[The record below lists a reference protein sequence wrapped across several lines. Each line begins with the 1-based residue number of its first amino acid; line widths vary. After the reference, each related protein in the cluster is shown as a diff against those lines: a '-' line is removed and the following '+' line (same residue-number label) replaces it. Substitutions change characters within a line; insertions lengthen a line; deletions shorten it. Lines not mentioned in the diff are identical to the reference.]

1 MSLKKEKSS
10 ENQKEIKNDVFAKI
24 NKLLPEILKRE
35 KTIDFH
41 VLKYFKKNDYNPIR
55 KKDLLSAF
63 IKKFMSNQD
72 KFINYNQTKFDS
84 KNSFTYSLDLTLKK
98 DLFKVFY
105 HKKIKYIKINA
116 EKVLEY
122 LNSVKKQIL
131 FEKGTNTVIKKN
143 KIDFE
148 NEDNANNS
156 FLNKKRKRQ
165 NLGKENDKNKN
176 EIKYSKKNNNNKK
189 IKSKKKFSKKESEEN
204 TTTEKIFNNITFHQ
218 SHLSKYTF
226 KDKILSNNSAPF
238 SNNSCYFNSVNFED
252 DEQPLPKKDLKE
264 ELLSKDEEEVFK
276 IISQEI
282 KPLERKLDEI
292 NSLITY
298 KRKKLELVSNLL
310 KEMNQNMEN
319 FKSTKKDY
327 YIQYNDIKIN
337 FKCIEEQFR
346 IFKISENLIDEPFKE
361 EIYKEHSNFIKNI
374 LKNSKKMFDKNN
386 RIADK
391 LNNYEISFTNAKIS
405 IENDLKEILEVDNE
419 NSAKDNIVDDLKNM
433 FKCNFEEVFKKLSS
447 ENNNKDND
455 NNPDNYNEIKNI
467 YEKNSNI
474 KSEYEA
480 YLDKVKSFKMK

>member
-1 MSLKKEKSS
+1 M
-10 ENQKEIKNDVFAKI
+10 
-24 NKLLPEILKRE
+24 
-35 KTIDFH
+35 
-41 VLKYFKKNDYNPIR
+41 
-55 KKDLLSAF
+55 
-63 IKKFMSNQD
+63 
-72 KFINYNQTKFDS
+72 
-84 KNSFTYSLDLTLKK
+84 
-98 DLFKVFY
+98 
-105 HKKIKYIKINA
+105 
-116 EKVLEY
+116 
-122 LNSVKKQIL
+122 
-131 FEKGTNTVIKKN
+131 
-143 KIDFE
+143 
-148 NEDNANNS
+148 
-156 FLNKKRKRQ
+156 
-165 NLGKENDKNKN
+165 
-176 EIKYSKKNNNNKK
+176 
-189 IKSKKKFSKKESEEN
+189 
-204 TTTEKIFNNITFHQ
+204 
-218 SHLSKYTF
+218 SKYTI

-238 SNNSCYFNSVNFED
+238 SNNSYYFNSENFED

-346 IFKISENLIDEPFKE
+346 IFKISENLVDEPFKE